1 MPVPS
6 SYSHALLAVASDLDG
21 VSEAL
26 SGIMKLDLDGLLNQ
40 LPGLVRE
47 ARHRLAVQSGAL
59 TRLAE
64 RIGELPEEGGQP

>member
-1 MPVPS
+1 MPAPS
-6 SYSHALLAVASDLDG
+6 SYAHALLAVAADLDG

-26 SGIMKLDLDGLLNQ
+26 SRIPAMDLSQ

-59 TRLAE
+59 SRLAG
-64 RIGELPEEGGQP
+64 RIGELPETGALP